1 MEKKEK
7 QYQRSKLG
15 TILDERGLTLRDFA
29 TMVYE
34 KTGYLIAVTNLS
46 NYCTGFRPI
55 KKIEIAKMF
64 ADTLEVQITDIL

>member
-1 MEKKEK
+1 MAQKEK
-7 QYQRSKLG
+7 SYERSKLG
-15 TILDERGLTLRDFA
+15 AILDERGLTLRDFA

-34 KTGYLIAVTNLS
+34 KTGYFIAVTNLS

-64 ADTLEVQITDIL
+64 ADTLEIPITDIL